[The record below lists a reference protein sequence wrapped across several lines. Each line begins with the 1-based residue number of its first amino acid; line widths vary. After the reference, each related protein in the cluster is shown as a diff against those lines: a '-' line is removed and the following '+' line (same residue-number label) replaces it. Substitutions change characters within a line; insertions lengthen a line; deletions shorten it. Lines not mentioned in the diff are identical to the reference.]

1 MKLYL
6 IRHGQTQADVN
17 GVICGSSDIG
27 LTELGKQQAEH
38 LANMLASV
46 RLDGII
52 HSGMLRS
59 EQTANIILGQRDIK
73 LDIQPLA
80 QEICFGQWELRCHQE
95 VRSSATASY
104 ADWCRDWQL
113 AEVPDGELFADFSQ
127 RIRQAL
133 SQLYLRPANS
143 QLAIIGEQGALS
155 FMLAMMLKLAPADM
169 WRFPFR
175 QGSLCEVELTNG
187 YCVIQRFNDSGVVAE
202 QDAATFGLAT
212 NQCLA
217 EP

>member
-1 MKLYL
+1 LKLYL

-27 LTELGKQQAEH
+27 LTDLGKQQAEH

-52 HSGMLRS
+52 HSGMQRS
-59 EQTANIILGQRDIK
+59 EQTANIILGQRSVK
-73 LDIQPLA
+73 LETQPLA
-80 QEICFGQWELRCHQE
+80 QEICFGQWELRCHKE
-95 VRSSATASY
+95 VESSAATSY
-104 ADWCRDWQL
+104 TDWCRDWQL
-113 AEVPDGELFADFSQ
+113 AEVPGGELFTDFSQ

-133 SQLYLRPANS
+133 SQLYQRPANS

-187 YCVIQRFNDSGVVAE
+187 YCVIQRFNDSGLMAVQE
-202 QDAATFGLAT
+202 TTTIDSLT

>member
-27 LTELGKQQAEH
+27 LTELGKQQAKH

-59 EQTANIILGQRDIK
+59 EQTANIILGQRDIN
-73 LDIQPLA
+73 LETQTLA
-80 QEICFGQWELRCHQE
+80 QEICFGQWELRCHSE
-95 VRSSATASY
+95 VKSSATVSY

-113 AEVPDGELFADFSQ
+113 AEVPGGELFADFSQ
-127 RIRQAL
+127 RIRRAL
-133 SQLYLRPANS
+133 NQLYLRPANS

-169 WRFPFR
+169 LRFPFH

-187 YCVIQRFNDSGVVAE
+187 YCVIQRFND
-202 QDAATFGLAT
+202 TGLLAMPEASSLGSST